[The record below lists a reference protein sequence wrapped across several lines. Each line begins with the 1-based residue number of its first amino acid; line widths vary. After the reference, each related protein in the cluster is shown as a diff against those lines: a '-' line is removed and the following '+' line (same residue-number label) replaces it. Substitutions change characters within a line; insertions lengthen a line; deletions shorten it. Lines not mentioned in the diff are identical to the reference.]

1 MGFIPCELL
10 LDSGMRFIPWTF
22 LLDSGMRFIPWTFL
36 LPLTQT
42 TALGTQ
48 NQPGLGFSSS
58 PTPGFGAVGFLFIG
72 STLEEGIDA
81 GAGGL

>member
-1 MGFIPCELL
+1 MG
-10 LDSGMRFIPWTF
+10 
-22 LLDSGMRFIPWTFL
+22 FIPWTFL